1 MPRASWRG
9 FLRLSLVS
17 CPIYLSPAT
26 TRTKATRLRQVW
38 QPAPIDEVEAARFR
52 DRTSALVVEAT
63 TRSANLGRLVAPACT
78 AQIPITPTPLA
89 RGNSG
94 RIPIPR
100 FGTPQIPDRSSATKS
115 GHFIRYG
122 QAHSAPIDGSP
133 LPFKITL
140 YWASP
145 ADTGQVSWVGEDRQ
159 WMTSSRNRR
168 CGKSISACCRSR
180 S

>member
-115 GHFIRYG
+115 GHFIRTDRRTLRRLTAVRCPLKLPYIG
-122 QAHSAPIDGSP
+122 QAPRTQD
-133 LPFKITL
+133 
-140 YWASP
+140 
-145 ADTGQVSWVGEDRQ
+145 
-159 WMTSSRNRR
+159 
-168 CGKSISACCRSR
+168 RSR
-180 S
+180 GSGRTDNG